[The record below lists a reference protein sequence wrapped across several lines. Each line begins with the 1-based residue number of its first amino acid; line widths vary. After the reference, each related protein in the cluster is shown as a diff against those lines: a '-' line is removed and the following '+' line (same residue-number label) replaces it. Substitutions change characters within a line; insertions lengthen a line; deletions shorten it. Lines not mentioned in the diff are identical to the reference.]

1 MKPGRTATI
10 MIVDDDQIIRDIL
23 QIRPKM
29 LGHDTCFMAE
39 DGDAA
44 VRLARETR
52 PDLVFMDISMPGKTD
67 GIAAARTIMSE
78 MDSRIVFLT
87 GHCDPDSSP
96 GQRRFAPRDISSNPS
111 RKRISASH

>member
-1 MKPGRTATI
+1 

-23 QIRPKM
+23 QIRLKM

-67 GIAAARTIMSE
+67 GIAAAREIMSE
-78 MDSRIVFLT
+78 MDSQIVFLT
-87 GHCDPDSSP
+87 GHCDPELIARAKEIRPSGYILKP
-96 GQRRFAPRDISSNPS
+96 FKEADI
-111 RKRISASH
+111 RIALTLLK